1 MNFLPKIKQCP
12 ACSAINVVK
21 VNGIVH
27 KNEYKSL
34 SKWIFKKIINCRRCK
49 IELGLFYNSY
59 KNINKLF
66 WIDLIKCEDNYYDQ
80 LINLQENKIKY
91 KKNFKKYNENEKEI
105 IDIQNKIRLEKI
117 KLKIKFKIQTKGMLV
132 RHVY

>member
-1 MNFLPKIKQCP
+1 MPNANNIPIAEPIIIDVESQTTNL
-12 ACSAINVVK
+12 SD
-21 VNGIVH
+21 IVRCQ
-27 KNEYKSL
+27 
-34 SKWIFKKIINCRRCK
+34 KIINCRRCK

-117 KLKIKFKIQTKGMLV
+117 KLKIKFKIQKKGMLV